1 MIDPTSK
8 VPLYHQVYETLR
20 GGILRGEWE
29 PGALLPAEPEL
40 ISQYKVSRITIRQ
53 ALDLLS
59 GEGLIIRQRG
69 RGTFVA
75 APSLEQA
82 MVRIVSFTQDME
94 QRGLRASTEVLAAD
108 RIPAPPH
115 IAQKLNVEPGEELVY
130 LERLR
135 LADGTPLAIEEAH
148 LLHRFCP
155 GLLKANLQNQSLR
168 NHLDRKY
175 GIRWSR
181 AKQVIRAI
189 QAAPEIARHLEV
201 PTGDPLLHIERV
213 SYSQQNVPVEFLR
226 VYYRGDRYSLFNEL
240 QA

>member
-1 MIDPTSK
+1 MIDQMSK

-20 GGILRGEWE
+20 GGILRGDWE

-40 ISQYKVSRITIRQ
+40 VSQYKVSRITIRQ
-53 ALDLLS
+53 ALDLLA
-59 GEGLIIRQRG
+59 GEGLIVRQRG

-82 MVRIVSFTQDME
+82 MVRIVNFTRDME
-94 QRGLRASTEVLAAD
+94 QRGLRAGTEVLSAD
-108 RIPAPPH
+108 LIPAPQH
-115 IAQKLNVEPGEELVY
+115 IAQKLDVPVGEELVY

-135 LADGTPLAIEEAH
+135 LADSTPLAIEESH
-148 LLHRFCP
+148 LVHRYCP
-155 GLLKANLQNQSLR
+155 GLLKENFQNRSLR
-168 NHLDRKY
+168 EHLDKRY
-175 GIRWSR
+175 GLRWSR
-181 AKQVIRAI
+181 ARQVIRAI

-226 VYYRGDRYSLFNEL
+226 VYYRGDRYSLYNEL

>member
-1 MIDPTSK
+1 MIDQSSK
-8 VPLYHQVYETLR
+8 VPLYHQVYES
-20 GGILRGEWE
+20 LRGEILGGKWE
-29 PGALLPAEPEL
+29 PGTLLAAEPEL
-40 ISQYKVSRITIRQ
+40 VNQYKVSRITIRQ
-53 ALDLLS
+53 ALDLLA
-59 GEGLIIRQRG
+59 GEGLIVRQRG

-82 MVRIVSFTQDME
+82 MVRIVNFTQDMQ
-94 QRGLRASTEVLAAD
+94 QRGMRSTTEVLSAD
-108 RIPAPPH
+108 LIPAPPH
-115 IAQKLNVEPGEELVY
+115 IAQKLDMQAGEELVY

-135 LADGTPLAIEEAH
+135 LADGTPLAIEESH
-148 LLHRFCP
+148 LVHRHCE
-155 GLLKANLQNQSLR
+155 GLLKESLHNCSLR
-168 NHLDRKY
+168 ELLDKRY
-175 GIRWSR
+175 GIRWLR

-189 QAAPEIARHLEV
+189 QASPEIARHLEV